1 MIDNEEVIWMKYFRS
16 LWVIGLLM
24 MGLLAACGGSDGETA
39 VSTDSGSALSGS
51 SPKLTA
57 DYDDAL
63 PVQSQLAVGTLQLE
77 DTDLAVDETLAADL
91 LPLWRALQSLGSS
104 ETTAEAEI
112 TAVLNQIQNTMQPE
126 QINAIADMKL
136 TQASMTALIED
147 GTLAFGRGG
156 FGGNNSADSASSGG
170 FAPPGGIPGGGFGG
184 GPGGGIPGGGFGGGQ
199 GQANLSEDD
208 IATRQAARESGG
220 SGDFQ
225 DRALT
230 GAVIRLLETKTG
242 AASEQPAD
250 PFAPVWDVL
259 TEATGLTI
267 GEIQAQTADGKTLAE
282 IIEASGG
289 DVAAVTTDLIAALQ
303 DSPIA
308 QRQDVETYVANM
320 LTNAASGAPGDPPDN
335 NN

>member
-1 MIDNEEVIWMKYFRS
+1 MRNFRS
-16 LWVIGLLM
+16 LLVVGLLLS
-24 MGLLAACGGSDGETA
+24 GLLAACGGGAVETA
-39 VSTDSGSALSGS
+39 VSTSTSASS
-51 SPKLTA
+51 SPRLTA

-77 DTDLAVDETLAADL
+77 ETDWAVDETLAAQI
-91 LPLWRALQSLGSS
+91 LPLWQALQSLDSS

-126 QINAIADMKL
+126 QINAIADMQL
-136 TQASMTALIED
+136 TQASMTALVED

-156 FGGNNSADSASSGG
+156 FGSNNSADSASSGG
-170 FAPPGGIPGGGFGG
+170 FAPPGGIPGGGGFGG

-199 GQANLSEDD
+199 EQANLSEDD

-220 SGDFQ
+220 SGGFQ
-225 DRALT
+225 NMALT

-242 AASEQPAD
+242 VATEQLAD
-250 PFAPVWDVL
+250 PFAPVWGVL

-267 GEIQAQTADGKTLAE
+267 EEIQAQTADGKTLAE

-308 QRQDVETYVANM
+308 QRQDVETYVTNM
-320 LTNAASGAPGDPPDN
+320 LTNVTPGGSPDN

>member
-1 MIDNEEVIWMKYFRS
+1 MRNFRN
-16 LWVIGLLM
+16 LLVVGLLLS
-24 MGLLAACGGSDGETA
+24 GLLAACGGSDGETA
-39 VSTDSGSALSGS
+39 VSTDSGSALSSS

-77 DTDLAVDETLAADL
+77 ETDLAVDETLAAQI
-91 LPLWRALQSLGSS
+91 LPLWQALQSLDSS

-126 QINAIADMKL
+126 QINAIADMQL

-156 FGGNNSADSASSGG
+156 FGSNNAADSAISGG
-170 FAPPGGIPGGGFGG
+170 FAPPGGIPGGGGFGG

-220 SGDFQ
+220 SGGFQ
-225 DRALT
+225 DRVLT

-242 AASEQPAD
+242 VASEQPAD
-250 PFAPVWDVL
+250 PFAPMWDVL

-267 GEIQAQTADGKTLAE
+267 EEIQAQTADGKTLAE
-282 IIEASGG
+282 IIEAGGG
-289 DVAAVTTDLIAALQ
+289 DVAAVTTGLIAALQ

-308 QRQDVETYVANM
+308 QRQDVETYVTNM